1 MKWIR
6 LYFFGT
12 ELPFGL
18 QSAPYLFYQVFCMVE
33 WIIKNKLGIPNVI
46 HIYDFFFFTSRF
58 PRLERL
64 TAVYKILCI
73 FAELN
78 IPVAPGKTLAP
89 TNSQ

>member
-1 MKWIR
+1 M
-6 LYFFGT
+6 T
-12 ELPFGL
+12 
-18 QSAPYLFYQVFCMVE
+18 E

-58 PRLERL
+58 PLLKRL
-64 TAVYKILCI
+64 TALYKILCV

-89 TNSQ
+89 TNSQEFKGIFLDSNIDSQTDSLRQYTTV